1 MCKAWRMCRLGL
13 GLLLRWLM
21 VLGWRSLVRLLM
33 LVHFLLL
40 LSVFL
45 LHLLGLLLMA
55 LFHLLL
61 LRFGRMLLCGSLMF
75 LFLFL
80 LEFLMF
86 LLLFGIELFLLLLV
100 FLIGFGIT
108 GVRGR
113 SMFVRRK
120 IIGMNRGARSRSG
133 SVIVVRSVIGGPG
146 GWFIISAR
154 SSVGN
159 TVFVEGR
166 GLGSSSDGRLAV
178 IFGGAKLGITPRLP
192 DVLFL
197 CSYWRNMAL
206 ASSRF
211 FPTGGASINSAMAPV
226 IADA

>member
-1 MCKAWRMCRLGL
+1 M
-13 GLLLRWLM
+13 LRWLL
-21 VLGWRSLVRLLM
+21 VLGWRSLVRRWSLVGLLM

-40 LSVFL
+40 LLVFL

-61 LRFGRMLLCGSLMF
+61 LRFGRVLLCGLLMF
-75 LFLFL
+75 VFLFL

-133 SVIVVRSVIGGPG
+133 SVIVVGSVIGGPG
-146 GWFIISAR
+146 GWFVISAR

-178 IFGGAKLGITPRLP
+178 IFGSAKLGITPRLL

-211 FPTGGASINSAMAPV
+211 FPTGGACINSSVATV
-226 IADA
+226 IAHA